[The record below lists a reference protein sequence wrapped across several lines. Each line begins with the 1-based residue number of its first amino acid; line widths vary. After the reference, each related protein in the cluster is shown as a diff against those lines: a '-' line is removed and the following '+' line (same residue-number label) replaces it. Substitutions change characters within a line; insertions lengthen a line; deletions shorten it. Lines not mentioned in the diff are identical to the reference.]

1 MAETKKIVCVF
12 EDNPTIQVLL
22 KIFFQKRG
30 YLPVITGD
38 GVDAVE
44 VVRKHSPALIMLDII
59 MPGKD
64 GVEACQE
71 LRAAGVTTPIVFLTS
86 KAFADDKARGLAAG
100 ADAFL
105 HKPFNPAELDATLRP
120 FLV

>member
-1 MAETKKIVCVF
+1 MGDEKKSVCIF

-38 GVDAVE
+38 GVDAVS
-44 VVRKHSPALIMLDII
+44 VVRRHGPSLIMLDII

-105 HKPFNPAELDATLRP
+105 LKPFNPAELDATLRP
-120 FLV
+120 FLG